1 MSGVSAVNH
10 KNKVKI
16 NFAASKIIDKERLYA
31 TARRLKHTTCY
42 HRYGSTVEFY
52 IPDMYVDRF
61 VNRAQNNGLD
71 VII

>member
-1 MSGVSAVNH
+1 MSGVNAVSH
-10 KNKVKI
+10 KNKVSI
-16 NFAASKIIDKERLYA
+16 NFAASRVIDEKQLYA
-31 TARRLKHTTCY
+31 TARRLQHTTCY

-52 IPDMYVDRF
+52 IPDLYVDRF

>member
-1 MSGVSAVNH
+1 MSGVSGINGKH
-10 KNKVKI
+10 KIAI
-16 NFAASKIIDKERLYA
+16 NMSASRVIDEKSLYA

-42 HRYGSTVEFY
+42 HRYGSTLEFY

-61 VNRAQNNGLD
+61 VNRAHHNGLD

>member
-1 MSGVSAVNH
+1 MSGVSAINH
-10 KNKVKI
+10 KQKI
-16 NFAASKIIDKERLYA
+16 SVNLSASRVIDEERLYA

-42 HRYGSTVEFY
+42 HRYGSTIEFY

-71 VII
+71 III

>member
-10 KNKVKI
+10 KNKVTI
-16 NFAASKIIDKERLYA
+16 NFKASKIIDERQVYA

-42 HRYGSTVEFY
+42 HRYGSTIEFY
-52 IPDMYVDRF
+52 IPDLYVDRF
-61 VNRAQNNGLD
+61 VNRAMNNGLD